1 VLPNA
6 VPPITLGEA
15 IQAHAV
21 SAPAE
26 FLDRAGALLGADEAR
41 HNLVL
46 GIAGVLRD
54 RPEVYP
60 EFHLWVVEGAGG
72 PVAAAL
78 ITPPHNLVLADA
90 VAPEAVALLAGA
102 VHDSGLPIP
111 GVVGNR
117 PTVDRFNEIWAARAG
132 VTPRLRMAQ
141 GVFALAAVRPV
152 PSAPGAA
159 RAVRPEDRRLVLEW
173 MEAFSA
179 EALPEEPFDR
189 ERTARGVDQRI
200 ANMEATA
207 AGIWLWQDGEQA
219 VALVAYGSPTPGGIR
234 LGPVYTPPER
244 RRRGYA
250 TSLVAEVS
258 ARLLESGF
266 RRCYLFTDLANPTSN
281 AIYRRIGYEQVCESA
296 EYGYEARG

>member
-1 VLPNA
+1 MDA
-6 VPPITLGEA
+6 VA
-15 IQAHAV
+15 IPTAV
-21 SAPAE
+21 E
-26 FLDRAGALLGADEAR
+26 FLERAGPLLGADEAR
-41 HNLVL
+41 HNLIL

-60 EFHLWVVEGAGG
+60 EFGLWVAEEAGK
-72 PVAAAL
+72 PLAAAL

-90 VAPEAVALLAGA
+90 VDPEAVGPLAAA
-102 VHDSGLPIP
+102 VRASGVPVP

-117 PTVDRFNEIWAARAG
+117 PTVDRFNEAWAPLAG
-132 VTPRLRMAQ
+132 AVPRLRMAQ
-141 GVFALAAVRPV
+141 GVFALAEVQPV
-152 PSAPGAA
+152 PPAPGAA
-159 RAVRPEDRRLVLEW
+159 RSARPEDRRLILEW
-173 MEAFSA
+173 LEAFSA

-189 ERTARGVDQRI
+189 ESMARGVDRRI
-200 ANMEATA
+200 TNMEATA
-207 AGIWLWQDGEQA
+207 TGIWLWQDGAQV
-219 VALVAYGSPTPGGIR
+219 VALVAYGSPTPEGIR

-258 ARLLESGF
+258 AGLLAHG
-266 RRCYLFTDLANPTSN
+266 RPRCYLFTDLANPTSN

>member
-1 VLPNA
+1 MKAATVA
-6 VPPITLGEA
+6 
-15 IQAHAV
+15 
-21 SAPAE
+21 SAAE
-26 FLDRAGALLGADEAR
+26 FLERAGPLLGADEAR
-41 HNLVL
+41 HNLIL

-60 EFHLWVVEGAGG
+60 EFRLWVVEAAGA

-90 VAPEAVALLAGA
+90 ADPLALALLAEA
-102 VHDSGLPIP
+102 VHDSRLPIP

-117 PTVDRFNEIWAARAG
+117 PTVDRFNDVWAARAG
-132 VTPRLRMAQ
+132 VAPRLHMAQ

-152 PSAPGAA
+152 PAAPGAA
-159 RAVRPEDRRLVLEW
+159 RAARPEDRNLVLEW
-173 MEAFSA
+173 MEVFSA

-189 ERTARGVDQRI
+189 ERTARGVDHRI

-207 AGIWLWQDGEQA
+207 AGIWLWVDAGGP
-219 VALVAYGSPTPGGIR
+219 VALVAYGSPTLEGIR
-234 LGPVYTPPER
+234 IGPVYTPPER

-258 ARLLESGF
+258 ARLLEGGF

-296 EYGYEARG
+296 EYGYEARD